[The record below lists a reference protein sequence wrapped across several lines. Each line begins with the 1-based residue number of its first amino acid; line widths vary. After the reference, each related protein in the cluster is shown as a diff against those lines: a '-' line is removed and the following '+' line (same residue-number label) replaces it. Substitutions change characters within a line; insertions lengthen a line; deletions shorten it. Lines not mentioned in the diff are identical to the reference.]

1 MDARVHPTDR
11 ILARGHVRAVRRVE
25 GEVMAA
31 RQEVRAHG
39 AQEQHAVLA
48 KLDKQFRV
56 PTRHT

>member
-39 AQEQHAVLA
+39 AQELHAVLA
-48 KLDKQFRV
+48 KCDK
-56 PTRHT
+56 